1 MGCVSYSVANVN
13 YEFQQT
19 CSWQNVK
26 EPSLAEGQSFLDF
39 FREMVVTN
47 TNLRAST
54 RRSLFSTLKHLTDFS
69 PGLAC
74 EAVTH
79 QFILDFEQYLASL
92 SQHKNTIAKH
102 MKHLKTYVNLAIE
115 EGLIDSACHPFHK
128 YRIQTE
134 EPPKSYLTPDE
145 LERIERLPLH
155 GYYGLS
161 RCRDIF
167 LFSCYTGLR
176 FSDIIQLTRWN
187 FHYIDRRWWLVFST
201 QKTNRLIRL
210 PLSLL
215 SKGKSIAIFRK
226 YWHNKEG
233 GLFDLSQNSNSDI
246 NKLLKKLLRKARIDK
261 PATFHSARHTF
272 ATLLLYKGAQIT
284 TVQRLLGHKSVRTT
298 EIYSAIMDM
307 TVIRDLKVVRK
318 KDKQPLSVFELLSDN
333 LKAR

>member
-1 MGCVSYSVANVN
+1 MAIDLNNDKLSY
-13 YEFQQT
+13 
-19 CSWQNVK
+19 
-26 EPSLAEGQSFLDF
+26 
-39 FREMVVTN
+39 
-47 TNLRAST
+47 
-54 RRSLFSTLKHLTDFS
+54 RRF
-69 PGLAC
+69 A
-74 EAVTH
+74 
-79 QFILDFEQYLASL
+79 
-92 SQHKNTIAKH
+92 
-102 MKHLKTYVNLAIE
+102 
-115 EGLIDSACHPFHK
+115 
-128 YRIQTE
+128 
-134 EPPKSYLTPDE
+134 
-145 LERIERLPLH
+145 
-155 GYYGLS
+155 
-161 RCRDIF
+161 RDIF

-187 FHYIDRRWWLVFST
+187 FHYIERRWWLVFST